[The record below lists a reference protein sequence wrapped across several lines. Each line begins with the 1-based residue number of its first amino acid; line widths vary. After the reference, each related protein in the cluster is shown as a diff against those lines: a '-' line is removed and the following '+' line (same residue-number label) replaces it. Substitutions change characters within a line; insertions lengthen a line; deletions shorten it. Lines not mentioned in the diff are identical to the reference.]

1 MEQLYRDQFAHYINT
16 GKDNSTPDWN
26 LEGVGVDSLS
36 LAYNPQIDQYKT
48 IIERNANATF
58 NNYQL
63 QTAVSGKRLYKGDA
77 MYEFLNEARR
87 NMKAIETQ
95 ILEVEMAN
103 IEGENNYIATR
114 FNCLI
119 VIDEFLGD
127 SATIGYTLYVKG
139 DPTHGTVTIG
149 EDKKPTFTERL

>member
-16 GKDNSTPDWN
+16 VSNGTPTWT
-26 LEGVGVDSLS
+26 LEGIGVDALALS
-36 LAYNPQIDQYKT
+36 YNPQIDQYKT

-63 QTAVSGKRLYKGDA
+63 QTSVSGKRIYKGDA

-103 IEGENNYIATR
+103 TKTENNYIATK
-114 FNCLI
+114 FDCLI
-119 VIDEFLGD
+119 VIDEFLGEN
-127 SATIGYTLYVKG
+127 ATISYTLYVKG
-139 DPTHGTVTIG
+139 DPKHGTVTISDG
-149 EDKKPTFTERL
+149 TPTFVEDVE

>member
-16 GKDNSTPDWN
+16 GADASSPVWT
-26 LEGVGVDSLS
+26 LEGVGVDALS
-36 LAYNPQIDQYKT
+36 LTYNPQIDQYKT

-63 QTAVSGKRLYKGDA
+63 QTSVSGKRLYKGDA

-103 IEGENNYIATR
+103 AEDSNYVATK

-119 VIDEFLGD
+119 VIDEFLGEN
-127 SATIGYTLYVKG
+127 ATIGYTLYVKG
-139 DPTHGTVTIG
+139 DPTHGTVTIADG
-149 EDKKPTFTERL
+149 RPTFVEQL

>member
-1 MEQLYRDQFAHYINT
+1 MEQLYRDQFAHFINT
-16 GKDNSTPDWN
+16 GTSVEPTWT
-26 LEGVGVDSLS
+26 LEGVGVDALALS
-36 LAYNPQIDQYKT
+36 YNPQIDQYKT

-63 QTAVSGKRLYKGDA
+63 QTSVSGKRIYKGDA

-103 IEGENNYIATR
+103 TKTENNYIATK

-119 VIDEFLGD
+119 VIDEFLGEN
-127 SATIGYTLYVKG
+127 ATIGYTLYVKG
-139 DPTHGTVTIG
+139 DPTHGTVTIADG
-149 EDKKPTFTERL
+149 TPTFVEEVE

>member
-1 MEQLYRDQFAHYINT
+1 MEQLYRDQFAHYINVAP
-16 GKDNSTPDWN
+16 SAEEESWA
-26 LEGVGVDSLS
+26 LEGVGVDALSLS
-36 LAYNPQIDQYKT
+36 YNPQIDQYKT

-63 QTAVSGKRLYKGDA
+63 QVSVSGKRAYKGDEV
-77 MYEFLNEARR
+77 YEFLNEARR

-103 IEGENNYIATR
+103 TESEDNYTATK

-119 VIDEFLGD
+119 VINEFLGEN
-127 SATIGYTLYVKG
+127 ATISYDLYVKG
-139 DPTHGTVTIG
+139 DPTHGTVAVSSG
-149 EDKKPTFTERL
+149 KPVFTEKL

>member
-16 GKDNSTPDWN
+16 GSNGTPTWT
-26 LEGVGVDSLS
+26 LEGIGVDALALS
-36 LAYNPQIDQYKT
+36 YNPQIDQYKT

-63 QTAVSGKRLYKGDA
+63 QTSVSGKRIYKGDA

-103 IEGENNYIATR
+103 TKTENNYIATK
-114 FNCLI
+114 FDCLI
-119 VIDEFLGD
+119 VIDEFLGEN
-127 SATIGYTLYVKG
+127 ATISYTLYVKG
-139 DPTHGTVTIG
+139 DPKHGTVTISDG
-149 EDKKPTFTERL
+149 TPTFVEEV

>member
-1 MEQLYRDQFAHYINT
+1 MEQLYRDQFAHFINT
-16 GKDNSTPDWN
+16 GTGALPTWT
-26 LEGVGVDSLS
+26 LEGVGVDALALS
-36 LAYNPQIDQYKT
+36 YNPQIDQYKT

-63 QTAVSGKRLYKGDA
+63 QTSVSGKRIYKGDA

-103 IEGENNYIATR
+103 TKTENNYIATK

-119 VIDEFLGD
+119 VIDEFLGEN
-127 SATIGYTLYVKG
+127 ATIGYTLYVKG
-139 DPTHGTVTIG
+139 DPTHGTVTIADG
-149 EDKKPTFTERL
+149 TPTFVEEVE